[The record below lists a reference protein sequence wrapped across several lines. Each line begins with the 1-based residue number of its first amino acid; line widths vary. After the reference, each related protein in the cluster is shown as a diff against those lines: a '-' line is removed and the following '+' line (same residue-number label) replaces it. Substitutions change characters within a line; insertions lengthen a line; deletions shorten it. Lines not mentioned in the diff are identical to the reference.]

1 VGVSG
6 AVEQG
11 GAVRSLSARVARR
24 ASAVLLTAAVLWS
37 GAGAASA
44 TDPIDLGTGY
54 VTDESGVMSASDR
67 TAADDRLQRLYENT
81 GVDLYAAIVPAFTDP
96 ADSQQW
102 ADEVAAR
109 NGLGPTQYLVA
120 IATDSRQYYISADSS
135 GPLSEEDLLAIEQE
149 MRPALGED
157 DWGGAIVAAADG
169 FDERLGEGTSGGG
182 AGGWFTG
189 ILWVIVIAL
198 AIGFAIWLF
207 LRSRRKKAV
216 AGPSPGIP
224 GAPSSAPQAS
234 IEELTRQAAS
244 ALVQTDDA
252 VKTSEEELGFAR
264 AQFGD
269 EATADF
275 VTAVQEAKSAL
286 AEAFSL
292 KQQLDDEVPDQAEQ
306 TRAWTERILA
316 LCSAANE
323 MLDAKAEAFD
333 ELRRLEQNAPEALA
347 RVQVDRAR
355 VADALGD
362 ADMTLARL
370 AQTYS
375 PDALATVADNPA
387 QARTRLEFA
396 DQRLA
401 EAQSDL
407 GAGRGGEA
415 AVGIRAA
422 EDAVAQADRL
432 EHAID
437 SLAAD
442 MVEGE
447 RQAAA
452 LITDIESDIAAAGAL
467 PDENGHIAGTI
478 AAARA
483 RLDDARGMLG
493 EPPRHPLAA
502 LQSLQTAN
510 DQIDA
515 VIAGVRDAQAQA
527 QRAKQILDQALL
539 QAQAQVTA
547 AEDYITSRRGA
558 VGAEARTRLAE
569 AGATLVRAQ
578 QLPPSEA
585 AQALGQ
591 AQRAQQLAAGAIQ
604 LAQAD
609 VGAFETTSQG
619 SSGGGGMM
627 GAVLGGIVLN
637 SLLGGGG
644 GRSGG
649 GFGGM
654 LGGGARGGGGR
665 GGGFRPGSFGG
676 GGTRGRRGGGR
687 F

>member
-11 GAVRSLSARVARR
+11 GAVRSLSARVARS
-24 ASAVLLTAAVLWS
+24 AAAVLLTAVVLWT
-37 GAGAASA
+37 GADTARA
-44 TDPIDLGTGY
+44 TDPIDLGAGY
-54 VTDESGVMSASDR
+54 VADESGVMSASER
-67 TAADDRLQRLYENT
+67 TAADDRLQQLYGDT
-81 GVDLYAAIVPAFTDP
+81 GVDLYAALVPEFTNP

-102 ADEVAAR
+102 TDEVAAR

-120 IATDSRQYYISADSS
+120 IATGSRQYYISADSS

-149 MRPALGED
+149 MRPALEED
-157 DWGGAIVAAADG
+157 DWGGAIDAAADG
-169 FDERLGEGTSGGG
+169 FDARLDEGTSGGA

-207 LRSRRKKAV
+207 LRARRKKAV
-216 AGPSPGIP
+216 AGPGPGIP
-224 GAPSSAPQAS
+224 HAPVGEPQAS
-234 IEELTRQAAS
+234 IEDLARQAAS

-275 VTAVQEAKSAL
+275 VTALQEAKAAL
-286 AEAFSL
+286 SEAFSL
-292 KQQLDDEVPDQAEQ
+292 KQQLDDDVPDRAEQ
-306 TRAWTERILA
+306 TRAWNERVLA
-316 LCSAANE
+316 LCAAANE
-323 MLDAKAEAFD
+323 MLDDKAEAFD

-375 PDALATVADNPA
+375 SDALATVADNPA
-387 QARTRLEFA
+387 QARTRVEFA

-407 GAGRGGEA
+407 GAARGGEA

-437 SLAAD
+437 TLAAD
-442 MVEGE
+442 LAEGE

-452 LITDIESDIAAAGAL
+452 LIADIESDIAAAGAL
-467 PDENGHIAGTI
+467 PDGSGHIASTI
-478 AAARA
+478 AATRA
-483 RLDDARGMLG
+483 RLDDARRMLG

-502 LQSLQTAN
+502 LQSLQSAN

-527 QRAKQILDQALL
+527 QRAKQMLDQALL

-558 VGAEARTRLAE
+558 VGADARTRLAE

-578 QLPPSEA
+578 QLPPNEA
-585 AQALGQ
+585 PQALGY
-591 AQRAQQLAAGAIQ
+591 AQRAQQLAASAIQ

-609 VGAFETTSQG
+609 VGAFDTSSQG
-619 SSGGGGMM
+619 SSGGGMM

-644 GRSGG
+644 GRSSGG
-649 GFGGM
+649 LGGM
-654 LGGGARGGGGR
+654 LGGGGRGGGGDR